1 MPRAGAAAVRRG
13 AAVLTAGASVGPYQV
28 VSQLGAGAMG
38 EVWRARDS
46 RLDREVAL
54 KVIAQEFVADDQR
67 HARFERE
74 AKLLAA
80 LNHPHIATVYGLEH
94 VEGNHVLVMELVEG
108 EGLDQRLARGLLP
121 APEAVRIAL
130 EIAEALEAAHEAG
143 IVHRDLKPAN
153 IRIRPDGTVKVLD
166 FGLAKARGA
175 PAGESRAS
183 LSPTLTQSHTL
194 AGAILG
200 TAAYMSPEQARGQE
214 VDRRTDVWAFGVVV
228 WEILTGQGLFAGGT
242 VSDVFAAVLTRE
254 PDWSA
259 LARQHGAGVERV
271 LRGCLARDLRRRF
284 RSALDAAL
292 LLEQALGTGAQRD
305 TSVAPPAGSRWARAG
320 RAAALAFAGAA
331 IGAGAIVWW
340 RAPAPPPEVTRLS
353 LLEPGIVV
361 SAGIAI
367 SPDGRRL
374 AFVQGHDK
382 GTALALRS
390 LDAFDSVSVPGTE
403 GATAPFFSPDG
414 QWVGYFTRTELRKV
428 PVAGGTPRTV
438 ASFAG
443 RVRFDPWSQSSF
455 PTADWGPDD
464 TIVFSSGFWR
474 EPATLTGLF
483 TVPAAGGELQPL
495 TTLDGTELG
504 HRWPHFT
511 PDGSHVVFTAM
522 GRGPRNT
529 HIDRV
534 GSAGGERI
542 RLHAGLADGRIT
554 PSGALIALDSYY
566 TRLVAVPLD
575 GTGARPLGPP
585 VPLIEGINTT
595 PTQSYAL
602 SPTGSL
608 VYVASGGGEGENRL
622 VRVGFDG
629 SLTTLVERRG
639 NWYQPRISPDGR
651 FLAVREIGEECR
663 IWLFDLQRQTLT
675 PLTTSGDNHQPVWT
689 ADSRAVAFGREDLAA
704 GVRGL
709 FLQPIDASTAAKELF
724 GWERDGSSHS
734 LSVPYPS
741 SFSRSDGT
749 LLFERST
756 LATGSDLW
764 VLARGSRQPEPFL
777 ATPAFEG
784 DGAFSPDGRWIAY
797 VSDES
802 GRQEVYVRGY
812 PQGGRVQISS
822 VGGEW
827 PLWSR
832 DGARLYYSQFRRV
845 MAVDFEDR
853 GGEPVVGRP
862 QEVLAGFEVGRGTFD
877 LMPDGAGF
885 VLAQPAAAGVVELRV
900 VLAWHR
906 ELPHWPPPRRLP

>member
-1 MPRAGAAAVRRG
+1 
-13 AAVLTAGASVGPYQV
+13 L
-28 VSQLGAGAMG
+28 
-38 EVWRARDS
+38 
-46 RLDREVAL
+46 
-54 KVIAQEFVADDQR
+54 
-67 HARFERE
+67 
-74 AKLLAA
+74 
-80 LNHPHIATVYGLEH
+80 
-94 VEGNHVLVMELVEG
+94 
-108 EGLDQRLARGLLP
+108 
-121 APEAVRIAL
+121 
-130 EIAEALEAAHEAG
+130 
-143 IVHRDLKPAN
+143 
-153 IRIRPDGTVKVLD
+153 
-166 FGLAKARGA
+166 
-175 PAGESRAS
+175 
-183 LSPTLTQSHTL
+183 
-194 AGAILG
+194 
-200 TAAYMSPEQARGQE
+200 
-214 VDRRTDVWAFGVVV
+214 
-228 WEILTGQGLFAGGT
+228 
-242 VSDVFAAVLTRE
+242 
-254 PDWSA
+254 
-259 LARQHGAGVERV
+259 
-271 LRGCLARDLRRRF
+271 
-284 RSALDAAL
+284 
-292 LLEQALGTGAQRD
+292 
-305 TSVAPPAGSRWARAG
+305 
-320 RAAALAFAGAA
+320 
-331 IGAGAIVWW
+331 
-340 RAPAPPPEVTRLS
+340 
-353 LLEPGIVV
+353 
-361 SAGIAI
+361 
-367 SPDGRRL
+367 
-374 AFVQGHDK
+374 
-382 GTALALRS
+382 
-390 LDAFDSVSVPGTE
+390 
-403 GATAPFFSPDG
+403 
-414 QWVGYFTRTELRKV
+414 
-428 PVAGGTPRTV
+428 
-438 ASFAG
+438 
-443 RVRFDPWSQSSF
+443 
-455 PTADWGPDD
+455 
-464 TIVFSSGFWR
+464 SSGFWR

-483 TVPAAGGELQPL
+483 TVPGAGGELQPL

-534 GSAGGERI
+534 GSAGGGRI

-575 GTGARPLGPP
+575 RTGTRPLGPP
-585 VPLIEGINTT
+585 VPLVEGINTT

-622 VRVGFDG
+622 VRAGFDG
-629 SLTTLVERRG
+629 SLITLVERRG

-689 ADSRAVAFGREDLAA
+689 ADSRAVAFGREELAA

-709 FLQPIDASTAAKELF
+709 FLKPIDASTSARELL
-724 GWERDGSSHS
+724 GWERDGSSPS

-827 PLWSR
+827 PIWSR

-845 MAVDFEDR
+845 MAVDFDGR
-853 GGEPVVGRP
+853 GGEPEVGRA

-877 LMPDGAGF
+877 LMPDGASF
-885 VLAQPAAAGVVELRV
+885 VLVQPAAAGVVELRV
-900 VLAWHR
+900 VLAWDR
-906 ELPHWPPPRRLP
+906 ELPHSPPPRRLR

>member
-1 MPRAGAAAVRRG
+1 M
-13 AAVLTAGASVGPYQV
+13 LTSGSNVGPYRV

-46 RLDREVAL
+46 RLGREVAL
-54 KVIAQEFVADDQR
+54 KVIAADFVADDHR

-80 LNHPHIATVYGLEH
+80 LNHPHIAALYALEH
-94 VEGNHVLVMELVEG
+94 VEGRHVLVMELVEG
-108 EGLDQRLARGLLP
+108 EGLDQRLARGAMP
-121 APEAVRIAL
+121 ADETVRIAGQ
-130 EIAEALEAAHEAG
+130 IAEALEAAHEAG

-153 IRIRPDGTVKVLD
+153 IRIRLDGTVKVLD
-166 FGLAKARGA
+166 FGLAKAREKHGA
-175 PAGESRAS
+175 ESSAS

-200 TAAYMSPEQARGQE
+200 TAGYMSPEQARGQE
-214 VDRRTDVWAFGVVV
+214 VDRRADIWAFGVVV
-228 WEILTGQGLFAGGT
+228 WEMLTGQALFAGDT

-254 PDWSA
+254 PDWSV
-259 LARQHGAGVERV
+259 LARRHGPGVEAV
-271 LRGCLARDLRRRF
+271 LRGCLARDPRRRF
-284 RSALDAAL
+284 RSALDAGL
-292 LLEQALGTGAQRD
+292 LLEQALRAGAFRD
-305 TSVAPPAGSRWARAG
+305 AVAAPPGPSRRVQAL
-320 RAAALAFAGAA
+320 RAAALGIAGVV
-331 IGAGAIVWW
+331 IGVGAIAWL
-340 RAPAPPPEVTRLS
+340 RGPAPPSEVTRLS
-353 LLEPGIVV
+353 LLEPGIVL

-390 LDAFDSVSVPGTE
+390 LDAFDSVSLPGTE
-403 GATAPFFSPDG
+403 GATGPFFSPDG
-414 QWVGYFTRTELRKV
+414 QWVGYFTRTELRRV
-428 PVAGGTPRTV
+428 PVAGGNPRTI
-438 ASFAG
+438 ASFGA
-443 RVRFDPWSQSSF
+443 RVRFDPWSQTMF
-455 PTADWGPDD
+455 PTADWGRDD
-464 TIVFSSGFWR
+464 IIVFSSGFWR

-483 TVPAAGGELQPL
+483 TVPAVGGEPQPL

-504 HRWPHFT
+504 HRWPRFT
-511 PDGSHVVFTAM
+511 PDGDHIVFTSM
-522 GRGPRNT
+522 GRGPRNQ

-534 GSAGGERI
+534 DSAGGGRI
-542 RLHAGLADGRIT
+542 RLHAGLADGRVV
-554 PSGALIALDSYY
+554 PSGSLIALDSYY

-575 GTGARPLGPP
+575 RSGTRPLGPP
-585 VPLIEGINTT
+585 VPLIEGLNTT
-595 PTQSYAL
+595 PAQSYAL
-602 SPTGSL
+602 SNTGTL

-622 VRVGFDG
+622 VRAGFDG
-629 SLTTLVERRG
+629 SLTALVERRG
-639 NWYQPRISPDGR
+639 NWYQPRTSPDGR

-675 PLTTSGDNHQPVWT
+675 PLTTGGDNHQPVWT
-689 ADSRAVAFGREDLAA
+689 TDSRAVAFGREELAA

-709 FLQPIDASTAAKELF
+709 FLQRIDASTPARELL
-724 GWERDGSSHS
+724 GWEGDRSSNS

-741 SFSRSDGT
+741 SFSPGDGT
-749 LLFERST
+749 LLFEQST

-764 VLARGSRQPEPFL
+764 VLAQGAQQPQPFL

-827 PLWSR
+827 PIWAP
-832 DGARLYYSQFRRV
+832 DGKRLYYSQFRRV
-845 MAVDFEDR
+845 MAVDFDGR
-853 GGEPVVGRP
+853 GSEPVVGRP

-877 LMPDGAGF
+877 LMPDGTSF
-885 VLAQPAAAGVVELRV
+885 VLAQPAVPGVVELRM
-900 VLAWHR
+900 VLAWNQ
-906 ELPHWPPPRRLP
+906 ELPLSGSADRRP